1 MIKLYTTTIIFLLS
15 LTFFHSQRKTDFNNF
30 DFNLIKSKIT
40 EPNLKSAER
49 KKLIL
54 ELIFDVKKINDK
66 NLLYDSYALASQYTT
81 GQDQLKYG
89 DSILMIGKVIG
100 TDAKIAD
107 AYIAKGMILSTHK
120 DFVGS
125 LDSYLKAYDLLKKGK
140 NGYVINNLEYN
151 IADTKNY
158 LGLHEEARTSLQKT
172 IAFFRLHHDKVDG
185 TDYRLYYMYS
195 LISLID
201 TNSRTGKFGDNANLI
216 NEGKN
221 FIKDKQN
228 ADLETLLPYLISS
241 EGMQAYYQKNYQQAI
256 KLLNKSLSTYNDQ
269 WNHSNDYF
277 FLGMS
282 YWENGEQDKAVESFA
297 VLDEELDKNGKIDPK
312 FRSAFEKLYEYYL
325 KKEDKIKQFE
335 YIDKLLMLHKVY
347 EKEYEQIFPHLK
359 TKYEI
364 DKLNREKQKL
374 STSLKEQRYFNL
386 SLIVLSTLLL
396 LGLFYSILRSY
407 RRKKQYKKLYETYIL
422 QNSVGSSVEEESVDY
437 EFSSDNYDEKFI
449 DDKEESDEICE
460 EELEEEEV
468 SPSGNTLLI
477 NQTLEN
483 QVLDKL
489 SFFEKSRKFLD
500 SSVTLKS
507 LAVYC
512 GTNTA
517 YLSKIINSHK
527 KCNYKT
533 YMVNLRLNYTMHLWK
548 SRADSRV
555 LSIQEIATKSGFS
568 TAQSFSKNF
577 LLKYEV
583 SPKYFL
589 QQLNKTQ

>member
-1 MIKLYTTTIIFLLS
+1 MLS
-15 LTFFHSQRKTDFNNF
+15 LTFFHSQRKTDINNF

-40 EPNLKSAER
+40 KPNLRSTER

-54 ELIFDVKKINDK
+54 ELILDVKKINDK

-81 GQDQLKYG
+81 GREQLKYG
-89 DSILMIGKVIG
+89 DSILMVGKIIG

-107 AYIAKGMILSTHK
+107 AYIAKGMILSTNK
-120 DFVGS
+120 DFVSS

-140 NGYVINNLEYN
+140 NSYMINNLEYN

-158 LGLHEEARTSLQKT
+158 LGMHEEARTSLQKT

-201 TNSRTGKFGDNANLI
+201 TNSRTGKFGDNTNLI

-221 FIKDKQN
+221 FISVKQN
-228 ADLETLLPYLISS
+228 ADLETLLPYLTSS
-241 EGMQAYYQKNYQQAI
+241 EGMQAYYQKNYRHAI
-256 KLLNKSLSTYNDQ
+256 KLLTKSLSTYNDQ

-282 YWENGEQDKAVESFA
+282 YWENGEQDKGIKAFA
-297 VLDEELDKNGKIDPK
+297 VLDEELNKNGKIDPK
-312 FRSAFEKLYEYYL
+312 FRSAFEKLYEYYQ

-347 EKEYEQIFPHLK
+347 EKEYKQIFPHLK

-364 DKLNREKQKL
+364 DKLNREKQNL

-386 SLIVLSTLLL
+386 FLIVFSTLLL
-396 LGLFYSILRSY
+396 LGLFYSILRNY

-422 QNSVGSSVEEESVDY
+422 QNSTVSSVEEESVDY
-437 EFSSDNYDEKFI
+437 EFSSDNFDEKFI
-449 DDKEESDEICE
+449 DDKQELDEIDE
-460 EELEEEEV
+460 DELEEEEILT
-468 SPSGNTLLI
+468 SSGTMLI
-477 NQTLEN
+477 NQTLEK

-489 SFFEKSRKFLD
+489 SSFEKSRKFLNPEV
-500 SSVTLKS
+500 SLKS

-527 KCNYKT
+527 KCNFKT
-533 YMVNLRLNYTMHLWK
+533 YMVNLRLTYTMYLWK
-548 SRADSRV
+548 SNAASRM

-577 LLKYEV
+577 LIKYEV
-583 SPKYFL
+583 SPKYFI
-589 QQLNKTQ
+589 QQLNKNQKL